1 MSLIRSLRLCEL
13 VWLVGLL
20 YYTSPHVMSFANAE
34 TCIEA
39 DSGRRI
45 EMFGAEHIDRS
56 QMCGVAEPEP
66 NCHTSVDQ
74 IRFDFALPRVA
85 SRLSREHALKIVAI
99 GSSSTFGAGATS
111 PSAAYPSRLALELD
125 RHFPE
130 AEITVLNRGVSGEEL
145 SQMVARIENDVIA
158 EKPDL
163 VLWQVGT
170 NFVLRDR
177 PLDAR
182 GTLLHNGIAR
192 LKATGAEVVLIDPQF
207 APKVIVKPGVED
219 MLTLL
224 TEVAETEKVNLFHR
238 YSMMQRWYA
247 SDKLPFTAFVSP
259 DGLHM
264 NDWSYSC
271 LAQALALAISDA
283 ATRADE
289 TAHAGAQ

>member
-1 MSLIRSLRLCEL
+1 
-13 VWLVGLL
+13 L
-20 YYTSPHVMSFANAE
+20 YYTNPHLMSFANAE

-74 IRFDFALPRVA
+74 IRFDFVLPRVA

-111 PSAAYPSRLALELD
+111 PSAAYPSRLASELD
-125 RHFPE
+125 RRFPE
-130 AEITVLNRGVSGEEL
+130 AEITVLNRGASGEEL

-219 MLTLL
+219 MLALL
-224 TEVAETEKVNLFHR
+224 TQVAETEKVNLFHR

-247 SDKLPFTAFVSP
+247 SDKLPLQRLYRRMACT
-259 DGLHM
+259 
-264 NDWSYSC
+264 
-271 LAQALALAISDA
+271 
-283 ATRADE
+283 
-289 TAHAGAQ
+289 